1 MIKFLKVMVR
11 VRVMGRIWIVQSSI
25 NVKSESEVRKTS
37 YGARKTLA
45 SGRSN
50 LIRPPTVARNFRPYR
65 AS

>member
-1 MIKFLKVMVR
+1 
-11 VRVMGRIWIVQSSI
+11 MGRIWIVQSSI